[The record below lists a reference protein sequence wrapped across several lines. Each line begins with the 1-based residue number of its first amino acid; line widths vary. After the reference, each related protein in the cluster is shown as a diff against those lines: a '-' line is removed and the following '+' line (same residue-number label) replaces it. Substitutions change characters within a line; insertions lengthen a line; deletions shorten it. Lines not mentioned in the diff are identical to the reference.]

1 MNTKSVILSVIG
13 FITLA
18 IASGSL
24 FVVNQVQQA
33 IVLQFGAPVRVVQ
46 DPGLHV
52 KLPFVQE
59 LIYYDKRLLD
69 LDPPEDEYLLQDKK
83 RINVN
88 AYVRYRISDP
98 LKFYRTLRTE
108 YNLRNTLGKN
118 VNASLRRVLGNV
130 NLVDLLSEKRTVI
143 MGTVLESVQIKGND
157 FGLAVVDVRIG
168 RTDLPP
174 QTSQAVYSRMRTE
187 REREAREARAEGAE
201 LAQKI
206 RANAD
211 KERTIIIAEARRQS
225 EILRGKGEGDRVK
238 ILGEAYGKDSK
249 FFDFY
254 RTLKQYEESLLNS
267 NGETKLILSP
277 DGQFFRFFKQG
288 Q

>member
-1 MNTKSVILSVIG
+1 MNVKAVLFSVIG
-13 FITLA
+13 FVLLTV
-18 IASGSL
+18 ASSSL

-46 DPGLHV
+46 EPGLHM
-52 KLPFVQE
+52 KMPFIQE
-59 LIYYDKRLLD
+59 LIFYDKRLLD
-69 LDPPEDEYLLQDKK
+69 LDPPEDEYLLEDKK

-88 AYVRYRISDP
+88 AYVRYRIADP

-130 NLVDLLSEKRTVI
+130 NLVDLLSEKRIGI
-143 MGTVLESVQIKGND
+143 MGEVLENVKTKGND
-157 FGLAVVDVRIG
+157 FGLQVVDVRIG

-211 KERTIIIAEARRQS
+211 KERTIIIAEAKRQS
-225 EILRGKGEGDRVK
+225 EILRGEGEADRVR
-238 ILGEAYGKDSK
+238 ILGEAYAKDSQ

-254 RTLKQYEESLLNS
+254 RTLKQYEESLQNTS
-267 NGETKLILSP
+267 GEMKMILSP
-277 DGQFFRFFKQG
+277 DSEFFRFFKEQ
-288 Q
+288 

>member
-1 MNTKSVILSVIG
+1 MNVKAVLFSVIG
-13 FITLA
+13 FVLLTV
-18 IASGSL
+18 ASSSL

-46 DPGLHV
+46 EPGLHM
-52 KLPFVQE
+52 KMPFIQE
-59 LIYYDKRLLD
+59 LIFYDKRLLD
-69 LDPPEDEYLLQDKK
+69 LDPPEDEYLLEDKK

-88 AYVRYRISDP
+88 AYVRYRIADP

-130 NLVDLLSEKRTVI
+130 NLVDLLSEKRIGI
-143 MGTVLESVQIKGND
+143 MGEVLENVKTKGKD
-157 FGLAVVDVRIG
+157 FGLQVVDVRIG

-211 KERTIIIAEARRQS
+211 KERTIIIAEAKRQS
-225 EILRGKGEGDRVK
+225 EILRGEGEADRVR
-238 ILGEAYGKDSK
+238 ILGEAYAKDSQ

-254 RTLKQYEESLLNS
+254 RTLKQYEESLQNTS
-267 NGETKLILSP
+267 GEMKMILSP
-277 DGQFFRFFKQG
+277 DSEFFRFFKEQ
-288 Q
+288 

>member
-1 MNTKSVILSVIG
+1 MSPKNVILSVIG
-13 FITLA
+13 LATLVLVN
-18 IASGSL
+18 SSL

-46 DPGLHV
+46 DAGLHMKV
-52 KLPFVQE
+52 PFIQE
-59 LIYYDKRLLD
+59 LIYYDKRILD
-69 LDPPEDEYLLQDKK
+69 LDPPEDEFLLQDKK
-83 RINVN
+83 RINVS
-88 AYVRYRISDP
+88 AYVRYKIQDP
-98 LKFYRTLRTE
+98 LQFYRTLRTE
-108 YNLRNTLGKN
+108 YSLQNTLGKN

-130 NLVDLLSEKRTVI
+130 DLVDLLSQKRVTI
-143 MGTVLESVQIKGND
+143 MGEVLDNVRSKAET
-157 FGLAVVDVRIG
+157 FGLDIVDVRIG

-211 KERTIIIAEARRQS
+211 KEKTILLAEAKRQS
-225 EILRGKGEGDRVK
+225 EILRGNGEADRVR
-238 ILGEAYGKDSK
+238 ILGQAYGKDTK

-254 RTLKQYEESLLNS
+254 RTLKEYEESLVNGS
-267 NGETKLILSP
+267 GETKLILNP
-277 DGQFFRFFKQG
+277 DSEFFRFFKKD
-288 Q
+288 

>member
-1 MNTKSVILSVIG
+1 MNAKAVLFSVFG
-13 FITLA
+13 FVLLVLA
-18 IASGSL
+18 NSSL

-33 IVLQFGAPVRVVQ
+33 IILQFGAPKRVVQ
-46 DPGLHV
+46 EPGLHM
-52 KLPFVQE
+52 KLPFIQE
-59 LIYYDKRLLD
+59 LIFYDKRLLD
-69 LDPPEDEYLLQDKK
+69 LDPPEDEYLLEDKK

-88 AYVRYRISDP
+88 AYVRYRIADP

-130 NLVDLLSEKRTVI
+130 NLVDLLSEKRIAI
-143 MGTVLESVQIKGND
+143 MGEVLDSVRTKGAD
-157 FGLAVVDVRIG
+157 FGLEVVDVRIG

-211 KERTIIIAEARRQS
+211 KERTIIIAEAKRQS
-225 EILRGKGEGDRVK
+225 EILRGEGEADQVR
-238 ILGEAYGKDSK
+238 ILGEAYAQDSD

-254 RTLKQYEESLLNS
+254 RTLKQYEESLQNTT
-267 NGETKLILSP
+267 GETKMILSP
-277 DGQFFRFFKQG
+277 DSEFFRFFKQE
-288 Q
+288 